1 MEFVQGGELFSH
13 LRGVLKFEEPKGRF
27 YAAQVANIFE

>member
-13 LRGVLKFEEPKGRF
+13 LRSVLKFEEPKGRF
-27 YAAQVANIFE
+27 YAAQVTNIFE